1 MLFFN
6 LFVSNFKENSPK
18 DLFSIKNDSQRIMFE
33 LLPIE
38 LQEKIIKN
46 KRVKHILTVEKTIKE
61 KLGK

>member
-1 MLFFN
+1 MFL
-6 LFVSNFKENSPK
+6 KENSPK